1 MLENSLPKVPAHLV
15 SLAGERVV
23 RMRVDPSA
31 ETPLACPVPVSPA
44 ERLPF
49 ATVDL
54 ASLRSARAYGVAP
67 E

>member
-1 MLENSLPKVPAHLV
+1 MENHLSKVPAHLV

-23 RMRVDPSA
+23 RMRVDPTA
-31 ETPLACPVPVSPA
+31 DTPLAAPLTVAPG

-54 ASLRSARAYGVAP
+54 EALRCLRGVGVAP